1 MAEEFNE
8 WMKRIKNQY
17 YSDNERMTD
26 AFEKLR
32 KIAKNKN
39 QEDNS
44 KHNTVASRSQTNVM
58 VR

>member
-39 QEDNS
+39 YEDNS
-44 KHNTVASRSQTNVM
+44 KHNTVASRS
-58 VR
+58 

>member
-39 QEDNS
+39 YEDNS
-44 KHNTVASRSQTNVM
+44 KYNTMASRSQIIYM